1 MINRPVKAGEPI
13 SSLSKVY
20 GVSDKS
26 IYNWIQARATKHVSF
41 LEFAKLR
48 KENQQLKEKTAAM
61 DEKLRDYT
69 IKEITLQNTLVLA
82 EKSAE
87 DRLSSARKE
96 ADLILDEARVRASR
110 EKEMLQREIES
121 LREEKKK
128 IYMEREKYI
137 TDIEL
142 LAQTQLGL
150 LKKYKGNE

>member
-1 MINRPVKAGEPI
+1 M
-13 SSLSKVY
+13 
-20 GVSDKS
+20 
-26 IYNWIQARATKHVSF
+26 
-41 LEFAKLR
+41 AKLTPLDVMHQQFQKSLR
-48 KENQQLKEKTAAM
+48 GFNTQEVDDFKDKVAKALEELLEENQQLREKTAAM

-69 IKEITLQNTLVLA
+69 TKEITLQNTLVLA

-96 ADLILDEARVRASR
+96 ADLIVEEARVRASR

-121 LREEKKK
+121 LREEKKS
-128 IYMEREKYI
+128 IYMEREKYLM
-137 TDIEL
+137 DIEL